1 MSLHVTDLHK
11 SFGGVQALQGVSFT
25 VQPGECVALI
35 GPNGA
40 GKSTAFAC
48 IAGQQVADA
57 GQITWRGQR
66 VEALSPAQRLRAGI
80 ARTFQVAQTFEALT
94 VLQNLQLLA
103 QGAGTPRAW
112 DVLDAQQREL
122 AFAALA
128 QVGLQGSEHTLA
140 GDLPYG
146 ARKRLELAMAILG
159 LPDAGP
165 GARGGLLLLDE
176 PAAGLAA
183 EERHAT
189 MELVRRLAAAGQMA
203 VLYTEHNM
211 DAVFGVADRVLVL
224 MRGALVAQGSPAEVA
239 NNPLVQQG
247 YLGQSGVLAAAGRA
261 V

>member
-1 MSLHVTDLHK
+1 MSLEVRDLRK
-11 SFGGVQALQGVSFT
+11 SFGGVQALQGVSFA

-48 IAGQQVADA
+48 IAGQHTPDA
-57 GQITWRGQR
+57 GRILWRGQP
-66 VEALSPAQRLRAGI
+66 VEGMAPAQRLRAGI

-103 QGAGTPRAW
+103 RGPGRQRAW
-112 DVLDAQQREL
+112 DVLETQHADTAR
-122 AFAALA
+122 AALA
-128 QVGLQGSEHTLA
+128 QVGLQGSEQALA

-146 ARKRLELAMAILG
+146 ARKRLELAMALLG
-159 LPDAGP
+159 LPGDGS
-165 GARGGLLLLDE
+165 GLLLLDE

-183 EERHAT
+183 AERHDT
-189 MELVRRLAAAGQMA
+189 MALVRRLASAGQMA

-224 MRGALVAQGSPAEVA
+224 MRGIIVAQGSPAAVA
-239 NNPLVQQG
+239 HDPLVQQN
-247 YLGQSGVLAAAGRA
+247 YLGQSGVLASEGA